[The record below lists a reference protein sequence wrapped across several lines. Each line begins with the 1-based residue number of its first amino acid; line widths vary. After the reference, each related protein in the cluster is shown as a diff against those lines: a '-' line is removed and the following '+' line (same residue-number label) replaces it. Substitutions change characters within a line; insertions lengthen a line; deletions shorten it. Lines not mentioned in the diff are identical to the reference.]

1 MGRGLSWG
9 QRGESGCVPT
19 GFRYARRSDEPLKQK
34 TLGVRPSCFP
44 GLISTAYIHPAG
56 TSLLLCLTKP
66 EFADQ
71 HLLTQGVSGRGA
83 GSTLQRNG
91 SCFIGSNGLCIV
103 MGTNLF
109 IRLARQSSV
118 LSEPVNVVNT
128 VFLCSPIL
136 LSEGDM
142 IVNPRESVGYA
153 QTLCR

>member
-1 MGRGLSWG
+1 M
-9 QRGESGCVPT
+9 
-19 GFRYARRSDEPLKQK
+19 
-34 TLGVRPSCFP
+34 TLGEALLFSWSHLHGIYSPAWHTACLPS
-44 GLISTAYIHPAG
+44 LA
-56 TSLLLCLTKP
+56 KP

-83 GSTLQRNG
+83 GSTLRRNG
-91 SCFIGSNGLCIV
+91 GSFIGSNGLCIV
-103 MGTNLF
+103 MGPNLF

-142 IVNPRESVGYA
+142 IVDPRESVGYA